1 MTTFLPRPALRE
13 ARGTARAPSATRW
26 RCRPRHQSA
35 LALGLLLSSVTSC
48 LPAVQAEQ
56 GSAAQLRVVGGV
68 PGASLEL
75 GGVSVEP
82 GRADY
87 QLLVTGQGS
96 RSAVVWMPRAPA
108 RTLIVLLHGATPP
121 SGKSHDELGPSRALL
136 ECLAVPALEFLSP
149 IIIAPRSPDGR
160 WWNRSDTEYVL
171 GLVLAARNRWP
182 AAAAKSV
189 ILGYSNGGIAA
200 WYFARLY
207 PEYFAAAIPMA
218 FSSEIIGPSKL
229 PVYAIF
235 GSKDELFDAKL
246 TEQALQAAVQN
257 HEDLTLDEKYRGS
270 HFAPCSYV
278 PELTSAAHWLER
290 RVLSAETSQGG
301 P

>member
-1 MTTFLPRPALRE
+1 MIPSLPRPVGALKLGVLL
-13 ARGTARAPSATRW
+13 AVAT
-26 RCRPRHQSA
+26 
-35 LALGLLLSSVTSC
+35 LGC
-48 LPAVQAEQ
+48 LPAAQAEP
-56 GSAAQLRVVGGV
+56 GSAADLRVVGGV
-68 PGASLEL
+68 PGAILEL
-75 GGVSVEP
+75 GGVALAP
-82 GRADY
+82 GRAEY
-87 QLLVTGQGS
+87 QLLVAGQGS
-96 RSAVVWMPRAPA
+96 RSAVVWMPDAPPRA
-108 RTLIVLLHGATPP
+108 LLVLLHGAVPR
-121 SGKSHDELGPSRALL
+121 SAAGKSPDDLGPSRTLL

-189 ILGYSNGGIAA
+189 ILGYSNGGIGA

-218 FSSEIIGPSKL
+218 FNSEIIGATKL

-246 TEQALQAAVQN
+246 TEQALQAAVQS
-257 HEDLTLDEKYRGS
+257 HEDVTLNEKYRGS

-278 PELTSAAHWLER
+278 PELTSAGHWLEK
-290 RVLSAETSQGG
+290 RVLSAARAEVG

>member
-1 MTTFLPRPALRE
+1 VRLQAALLLGAATLGCSPAIPAE
-13 ARGTARAPSATRW
+13 PGTAADL
-26 RCRPRHQSA
+26 Q
-35 LALGLLLSSVTSC
+35 
-48 LPAVQAEQ
+48 
-56 GSAAQLRVVGGV
+56 VVGGV

-75 GGVSVEP
+75 GGVASTP
-82 GRADY
+82 GRAEY
-87 QLLVTGQGS
+87 ELSVAGQGS
-96 RSAVVWMPRAPA
+96 RAALIWMPEAPP
-108 RTLIVLLHGATPP
+108 RTLIVLLHGATQP
-121 SGKSHDELGPSRALL
+121 SKGSRPAHELDPSRSLL
-136 ECLAVPALEFLSP
+136 ECLAVPALGVLSP

-189 ILGYSNGGIAA
+189 ILGYSNGGIGA

-218 FSSEIIGPSKL
+218 FNSEIIGPTKV

-235 GSKDELFDAKL
+235 GSKDELFDAAL
-246 TEQALQAAVQN
+246 TAQALQAAVQR
-257 HEDLTLDEKYRGS
+257 HEDVTLNEKYRGS

-278 PELTSAAHWLER
+278 PELTSAGHWLEQ
-290 RVLSAETSQGG
+290 RVLSAASTEAV